1 MWIFII
7 TSITGSILGN
17 AVDSWFADTRLGI
30 WFYKKTDELSIW
42 ATNKLNINILKEEK
56 KWKKKYPN
64 ISKDMDN
71 LSKRIKF
78 LENIHMDD
86 GK

>member
-30 WFYKKTDELSIW
+30 WFYKKTAELSTW
-42 ATNKLNINILKEEK
+42 ATNKLNINILKEEN

-78 LENIHMDD
+78 LENIHIDD

>member
-1 MWIFII
+1 MWFFLIS
-7 TSITGSILGN
+7 SIAWSIVGN
-17 AVDSWFADTRLGI
+17 ATDSWFADTRLGI

>member
-42 ATNKLNINILKEEK
+42 ATNKLNINILKEEN

>member
-30 WFYKKTDELSIW
+30 WFYKKTAELSTW

-56 KWKKKYPN
+56 KSKKKYPN

-78 LENIHMDD
+78 LENIYIDD

>member
-7 TSITGSILGN
+7 TSITGSILGS
-17 AVDSWFADTRLGI
+17 AVDSWFADTRMGI
-30 WFYKKTDELSIW
+30 WFYKKTDELSTW
-42 ATNKLNINILKEEK
+42 AANKLNINILKEEN

-78 LENIHMDD
+78 LENIYIDD